1 MRPVVLCFS
10 GLDPS
15 GGAGLQADIEAIGQA
30 GAHAAI
36 ACTAITIQ
44 SSQQVFGF
52 EACAASLVKDQAGAV
67 LEDLPV
73 RAIKSG
79 MLGTTDNIAMLTEL
93 FTKQTIDADTPFVL
107 DPVLVANS
115 GGSLGDEQ
123 TLVTAFRKLLPYA
136 TLITPNTHELRA
148 LSGEQD
154 LHVAAQKLCAQG
166 THAVLIKTSHDFDSG
181 DIEQYLYINGEMVHQ
196 SILPRLKGEF
206 HGSGCS
212 LASFIAGRLA
222 MGDALIDAVKAA
234 DNWITQTLRAADV
247 PHPDDDAAQLI
258 PNRFV
263 NYSPIQ

>member
-44 SSQQVFGF
+44 NSQQVFGF
-52 EACAASLVKDQAGAV
+52 DACAANLVKNQASTV
-67 LEDLPV
+67 LNDLSV
-73 RAIKSG
+73 SVIKSG
-79 MLGTTDNIAMLTEL
+79 MLGTTDNITMLTQL
-93 FTKQTIDADTPFVL
+93 FADEIIVKGTPFVL

-123 TLVTAFRKLLPYA
+123 TLVSAFRQLLPYA

-154 LHVAAQKLCAQG
+154 LHIGAQKLCAQG
-166 THAVLIKTSHDFDSG
+166 THAVLVKTSHDFDSG
-181 DIEQYLYINGEMVHQ
+181 DIEQYLYIKGDMVHK
-196 SILPRLKGEF
+196 SVLPRLKGEF

-222 MGDALIDAVKAA
+222 MGDALIEAVKTA
-234 DNWITQTLRAADV
+234 DSWITKTLRAADA
-247 PHPDDDAAQLI
+247 PHPEDAKAQLI
-258 PNRFV
+258 PNRFMRF
-263 NYSPIQ
+263 

>member
-15 GGAGLQADIEAIGQA
+15 GGAGLQADIEAIGQS
-30 GAHAAI
+30 GAHATI
-36 ACTAITIQ
+36 ACTAVTIQ

-52 EACAASLVKDQAGAV
+52 EACAASLVKAQATAV
-67 LEDLPV
+67 LDDLPV
-73 RAIKSG
+73 SAIKSG

-93 FTKQTIDADTPFVL
+93 FADQIIDNNTPFVL

-115 GGSLGDEQ
+115 GGSLGDEK
-123 TLVTAFRKLLPYA
+123 TLVNAFRQLLPYT

-154 LHVAAQKLCAQG
+154 LHVGAKKLCAQG
-166 THAVLIKTSHDFDSG
+166 AHAVLVKTSHDFDSG
-181 DIEQYLYINGEMVHQ
+181 DIEQYLYIQGKMVHK
-196 SILPRLKGEF
+196 STLPRLDGEF

-222 MGDALIDAVKAA
+222 MGDALIDAVQAA
-234 DNWITQTLRAADV
+234 DSWITQTLRAADA
-247 PHPDDDAAQLI
+247 PHPDDTQAQLI

-263 NYSPIQ
+263 RF

>member
-15 GGAGLQADIEAIGQA
+15 GGAGLQADIEAIGTA
-30 GAHAAI
+30 GGHAAI
-36 ACTAITIQ
+36 ACTAITVQ
-44 SSQQVFGF
+44 NSQQVFGF
-52 EACAASLVKDQAGAV
+52 DACAATLVKDQAITV
-67 LEDLPV
+67 LKDLPV

-79 MLGTTDNIAMLTEL
+79 MLGTTDNIAMLTRL
-93 FTKQTIDADTPFVL
+93 FAEQTINEDTPFVL

-123 TLVTAFRKLLPYA
+123 TLVTAFRELLPYA

-154 LHVAAQKLCAQG
+154 LHMGAQKLCVQG
-166 THAVLIKTSHDFDSG
+166 SHAVLVKTSHDFDSG
-181 DIEQYLYINGEMVHQ
+181 DIEQYLYVKGEMVHQ
-196 SILPRLKGEF
+196 STLPRLDGEF

-222 MGDALIDAVKAA
+222 MGDELITAVKAA
-234 DNWITQTLRAADV
+234 DCWITQTLIAADS
-247 PHPDDDAAQLI
+247 PHPEDSSAQLI
-258 PNRFV
+258 PNRFITF
-263 NYSPIQ
+263 NKD

>member
-30 GAHAAI
+30 GAHAAV
-36 ACTAITIQ
+36 ACTAITVQ
-44 SSQQVFGF
+44 SSQQVFSF
-52 EACAASLVKDQAGAV
+52 DACTAKLVAAQATTV
-67 LEDLPV
+67 LDDLPV
-73 RAIKSG
+73 SVIKSG
-79 MLGTTDNIAMLTEL
+79 MLGTIANIAMLTRL
-93 FTKQTIDADTPFVL
+93 FAEQTIPKGTPFVL

-115 GGSLGDEQ
+115 GGCLGDER
-123 TLVTAFRKLLPYA
+123 TLVAAFRKLLPYA

-154 LHVAAQKLCAQG
+154 LHIGAQKLCAQG
-166 THAVLIKTSHDFDSG
+166 TRSVLVKTSHDFDSG
-181 DIEQYLYINGEMVHQ
+181 DIEQYLYIDGEMVHP
-196 SILPRLKGEF
+196 SILPRLDGEF

-222 MGDALIDAVKAA
+222 MGDDLITAVIAA
-234 DNWITQTLRAADV
+234 DSWITQTLMAADT
-247 PHPDDDAAQLI
+247 PHPGDASAQLI

-263 NYSPIQ
+263 KVK

>member
-36 ACTAITIQ
+36 ACTAITVQ

-52 EACAASLVKDQAGAV
+52 DACAAELVKAQATTV
-67 LEDLPV
+67 LADLPV
-73 RAIKSG
+73 SVIKSG
-79 MLGTTDNIAMLTEL
+79 MLGTTDNIAMLTQL
-93 FTKQTIDADTPFVL
+93 FADAIIQAGTPFVL

-123 TLVTAFRKLLPYA
+123 TLVAAFRKLLPYA

-154 LHVAAQKLCAQG
+154 LHIGAQKLCAQG
-166 THAVLIKTSHDFDSG
+166 THAVLVKTSHDFETG
-181 DIEQYLYINGEMVHQ
+181 DIEQYLYIKGEMVHK
-196 SILPRLKGEF
+196 SVLPRLDGEF

-222 MGDALIDAVKAA
+222 KGDALVSAVMAA
-234 DNWITQTLRAADV
+234 DSWITQTLRTADA
-247 PHPDDDAAQLI
+247 PHPNNAQAQLI

-263 NYSPIQ
+263 SFK